1 MLLGA
6 VCVAEVQGCMEKNAK
21 VGTMW
26 GPRSIAK
33 LVNMIPITMV
43 YDTDNY
49 SIHGDTPIYN

>member
-1 MLLGA
+1 VWLKFR
-6 VCVAEVQGCMEKNAK
+6 VASKKNAK

-43 YDTDNY
+43 YDTDKY